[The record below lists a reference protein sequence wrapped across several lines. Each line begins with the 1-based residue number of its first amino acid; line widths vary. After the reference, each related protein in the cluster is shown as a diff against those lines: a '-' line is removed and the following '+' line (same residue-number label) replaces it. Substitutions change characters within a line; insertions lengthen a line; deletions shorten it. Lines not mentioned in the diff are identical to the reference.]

1 MDNVIVLNLK
11 GCVSPQS
18 YHNAGIAC
26 KYTTLRKLSLSPA
39 YILSRVYKA
48 LRLCTTRPQRSDV

>member
-26 KYTTLRKLSLSPA
+26 KYTTLRKLPPVTGIHPEPGL
-39 YILSRVYKA
+39 
-48 LRLCTTRPQRSDV
+48 